1 MDNPVIDA
9 DTASSW
15 HAVSACEDL
24 IRSGKVD
31 TRLLGQQICVEHVKD
46 QRFRASTKAVGG
58 SAGHG
63 QGRDLPLLSRY
74 GFIWVCMG
82 APAADLFEL
91 KEYALP
97 GRRNVNAGTFGV
109 RVSAAR
115 AVENFLDMG
124 HFAFV
129 HPGYLGDEPFTE
141 IVEYNVEVTGDQRE
155 ILATECKSF
164 RSRRSDADTAG
175 SNIVYTYRVMS
186 PFCSLLTMPSQV
198 DPSQSDVVA
207 IFAQPMEQESCRV
220 HMLLSVVDNLNNDGS
235 IRRFQQTIFGQDK
248 PILENQVPRRLPL
261 DPRSETP
268 IRADKSGIVYRRWL
282 QQKGVTF
289 GVIPAGS

>member
-1 MDNPVIDA
+1 MSIQAIDA
-9 DTASSW
+9 DTAGSW
-15 HAVSACEDL
+15 HAVCACEDL
-24 IRSGKVD
+24 IRSGKMN
-31 TRLLGQQICVEHVKD
+31 TTLLGQQICVEHVGD
-46 QRFRASTKAVGG
+46 QVFRASTTVVGG
-58 SAGHG
+58 EAEPV
-63 QGRDLPLLSRY
+63 RALPLLARY
-74 GFIWVCMG
+74 GFIWICMG
-82 APAADLFEL
+82 SPAADLFEL
-91 KEYALP
+91 KEYDLP

-141 IVEYNVEVTGDQRE
+141 IVEYNVEVTEDQRE

-164 RSRRSDADTAG
+164 RSRRSDADTTGG
-175 SNIVYTYRVMS
+175 SDIVYTYRIMS
-186 PFCSLLTMPSQV
+186 PFCTLLTMPSQV
-198 DPSQSDVVA
+198 DPSQSDIVA
-207 IFAQPMEQESCRV
+207 IFVQPVEEELCRV
-220 HMLLSVVDNLNNDGS
+220 HMLLSVVDNMNSSGS

-248 PILENQVPRRLPL
+248 PILENQVPKRLPL
-261 DPRSETP
+261 DPRAETP

-282 QQKGVTF
+282 QQKGVAY